1 MVKQNIISTF
11 NNDFPFFRSVP
22 KKEPELLEG
31 HVTRHLACAF
41 VAFLDRQTSLENV
54 DKDDVEQ
61 MNVAK
66 EAIKKAFK
74 LPEDDSLKVFFYLKI
89 STCLLISFPPSLLF
103 I

>member
-1 MVKQNIISTF
+1 MTNF
-11 NNDFPFFRSVP
+11 DPFFRSVP
-22 KKEPELLEG
+22 KKEPELLEV

-54 DKDDVEQ
+54 AEDDVAQ

-74 LPEDDSLKVFFYLKI
+74 LPEDDSLKVSFSSVVILKRGEKYLVK
-89 STCLLISFPPSLLF
+89 LYSLFLS